1 MQQYDSLCS
10 VNLKLLL
17 ASGNCQKHK
26 WSVWIFFRD
35 VNISHINHGGRV
47 ILPMICSILFS
58 VTRPGLE
65 LETIRLPQPL
75 YYWFQTGAYLASP
88 PPFFLNH
95 VPWESIESKNSN
107 LSSCRG
113 PPVHS
118 HAHLL
123 PLCLRRCSFPN
134 CSLIC
139 VCVIF
144 ANLQST
150 KIHGKTNIC
159 CPSTLEKTYGS
170 PRSRNGSL
178 GVDHTLCF
186 T

>member
-17 ASGNCQKHK
+17 ASGNCQKRK

-35 VNISHINHGGRV
+35 VNISHINDGGRV
-47 ILPMICSILFS
+47 ILPMICRLLFYFVFCDPAWPWTRNNPPASATLLLIPNWSIPCFS
-58 VTRPGLE
+58 
-65 LETIRLPQPL
+65 
-75 YYWFQTGAYLASP
+75 

-144 ANLQST
+144 ANLEST
-150 KIHGKTNIC
+150 KIHGKTNML
-159 CPSTLEKTYGS
+159 SEHFGEDL
-170 PRSRNGSL
+170 R
-178 GVDHTLCF
+178 
-186 T
+186 